1 MSLKFINLIHYK
13 YIIYNNKYSIDK
25 RKYIILGANPIV
37 FKRLAQKKE
46 ITEEIKLQFSKMA
59 LQYKSVMTP
68 EMQHK
73 IEKYYKTH

>member
-1 MSLKFINLIHYK
+1 MYYAGLIFVTEYK
-13 YIIYNNKYSIDK
+13 YDK